1 MEMFRFYLSIFISFN
16 FLFKVMSYFLLI
28 IYQHSQPRCQTLKCA
43 VTSQIAN
50 IIGPTLHID
59 WVIGVWLRS
68 HVHDWAN
75 VGVVVHSHAIF
86 ADIGPILAND
96 LLLQRIMKVI
106 FFHRNKSGRI
116 FVSHCNIRCTHTQ
129 KEHKVR

>member
-1 MEMFRFYLSIFISFN
+1 MCRTWSESTKTGFLSNSEIIQSE
-16 FLFKVMSYFLLI
+16 LLVDRI
-28 IYQHSQPRCQTLKCA
+28 LDRRIRHT
-43 VTSQIAN
+43 QIAN

-68 HVHDWAN
+68 HVHDWVN

-86 ADIGPILAND
+86 ADVGPILAND

-106 FFHRNKSGRI
+106 FFHRNISDPI
-116 FVSHCNIRCTHTQ
+116 FVSRCN
-129 KEHKVR
+129 KS